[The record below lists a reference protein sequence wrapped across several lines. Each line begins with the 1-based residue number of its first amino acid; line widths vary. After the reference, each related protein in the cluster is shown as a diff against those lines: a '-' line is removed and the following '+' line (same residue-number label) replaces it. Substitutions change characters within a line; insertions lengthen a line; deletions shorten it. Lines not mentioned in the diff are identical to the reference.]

1 MDEKK
6 QVGLGGHL
14 NSDKNYEPKTVNG
27 LMNMNGLGNGQ
38 GQQTDV
44 KKAEEEFAKLKGKI
58 ENLKKE
64 IVKKYKFTIGLTLL
78 PAQTSFIFEE
88 EEPMPPEIAKTKPLH
103 LLLLIPE
110 EQFKNIPKIKPDIL
124 KLVDHTKENLWL
136 HIWTP
141 VDLWNFGLDSKYDVL
156 DAISAGFPFHDN
168 GFLGALR
175 VANIHKSLLLRKFDK
190 YVASYVIGGSLVR
203 GTADKTSD
211 VDTFVIIDDTDVKR
225 MNRLELL
232 ERLRGIA
239 YDYIR
244 EATALAGVKNI
255 LNVQV
260 WLLTDFWQ
268 RVKDAEPVAFTFIRD
283 GVPLY
288 DRGTFIP
295 WKLLLKMGKIKPSP
309 EAIDLYM
316 KQGEQTDEFVKRR
329 MMDAM
334 VDVYWGVVTPTQAM
348 MMLAGEAPPIP
359 KTIVADVRK
368 VLVDREK
375 IMSPT
380 DLKILERV
388 VKMYKDYEHGTLKE
402 VPGKE
407 IDEILKESNDY
418 IKRLKEL
425 RKKIE
430 SNMQKK
436 DAEQIYG
443 EITNLLKTILGNK
456 SQEELTQGFEK
467 ELIKKGKVQQR
478 SLVLLRSLA
487 KDKQKMQ
494 QGKLEQKEVD
504 SIKKDA
510 VELISSLTEYA
521 QRADLIK
528 AEKGIMEIS
537 YNGRKAELVLFG
549 EVNFIIEGKSIRK
562 IEKGKFIE
570 VSKEEFDNVFK
581 ENKGKI
587 TTTVSGEL
595 FKTLEKEL
603 GKFDISF

>member
-1 MDEKK
+1 
-6 QVGLGGHL
+6 
-14 NSDKNYEPKTVNG
+14 
-27 LMNMNGLGNGQ
+27 
-38 GQQTDV
+38 
-44 KKAEEEFAKLKGKI
+44 
-58 ENLKKE
+58 
-64 IVKKYKFTIGLTLL
+64 
-78 PAQTSFIFEE
+78 
-88 EEPMPPEIAKTKPLH
+88 
-103 LLLLIPE
+103 
-110 EQFKNIPKIKPDIL
+110 
-124 KLVDHTKENLWL
+124 
-136 HIWTP
+136 
-141 VDLWNFGLDSKYDVL
+141 
-156 DAISAGFPFHDN
+156 
-168 GFLGALR
+168 
-175 VANIHKSLLLRKFDK
+175 
-190 YVASYVIGGSLVR
+190 
-203 GTADKTSD
+203 
-211 VDTFVIIDDTDVKR
+211 
-225 MNRLELL
+225 
-232 ERLRGIA
+232 
-239 YDYIR
+239 
-244 EATALAGVKNI
+244 
-255 LNVQV
+255 
-260 WLLTDFWQ
+260 
-268 RVKDAEPVAFTFIRD
+268 
-283 GVPLY
+283 
-288 DRGTFIP
+288 
-295 WKLLLKMGKIKPSP
+295 
-309 EAIDLYM
+309 
-316 KQGEQTDEFVKRR
+316 
-329 MMDAM
+329 
-334 VDVYWGVVTPTQAM
+334 
-348 MMLAGEAPPIP
+348 
-359 KTIVADVRK
+359 
-368 VLVDREK
+368 
-375 IMSPT
+375 MSPT